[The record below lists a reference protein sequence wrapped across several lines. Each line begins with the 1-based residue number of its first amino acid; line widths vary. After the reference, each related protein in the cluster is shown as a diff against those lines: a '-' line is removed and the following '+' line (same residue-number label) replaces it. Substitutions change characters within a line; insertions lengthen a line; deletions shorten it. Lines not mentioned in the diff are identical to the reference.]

1 MILAWLFLLL
11 QLHLLQNV
19 SAEHSCPSDI
29 LYDLLPYR
37 CECEMLAANTTS
49 DRRPAL
55 NISCDEI
62 PLDTVIPYL
71 ENYSVQNLYLRRCS
85 ATTLDEQFPQLKELR
100 ELSLR
105 SCGIETI
112 HPEAF
117 SSFSSTL
124 EKLDLYDNKITTL
137 PTFSQ
142 EMQALTEIGL

>member
-37 CECEMLAANTTS
+37 CECEILAANTTS
-49 DRRPAL
+49 DRRPFL
-55 NISCDEI
+55 NISCHEI

-71 ENYSVQNLYLRRCS
+71 ENYSVQSLRLTWCS
-85 ATTLDEQFPQLKELR
+85 ATTLDKQLSQLKELC

-105 SCGIETI
+105 GCGIKTI

-124 EKLDLYDNKITTL
+124 EKLDLNYNEITSL
-137 PTFSQ
+137 PTFSHK
-142 EMQALTEIGL
+142 MKALTEIGL